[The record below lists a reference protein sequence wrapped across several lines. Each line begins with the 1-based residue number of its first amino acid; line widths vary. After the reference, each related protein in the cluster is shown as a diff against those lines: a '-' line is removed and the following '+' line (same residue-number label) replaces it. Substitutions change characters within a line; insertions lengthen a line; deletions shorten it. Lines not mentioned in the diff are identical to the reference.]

1 MNHLGQ
7 LMLHAGEN
15 HVKYRYNMKKE
26 IFINESMG
34 ETRIAIQEDSQ
45 LVEVYVEKQDKHR
58 MVGNVYKGK
67 VENVLPGMQAAFVDI
82 GYDLNAFLP
91 FSEIGNNEYII
102 EERSNKRNRKHKNN
116 NHKYDNIEV
125 DLKKDQEI
133 YVQVI
138 KEPFAGKGP
147 RVTTE
152 VALPG
157 RLLVFVPNA
166 NYIGISKKIWDKY
179 ERRRLK
185 KIAQRLRQNE
195 MGVIIRTIAEGK
207 SEEHIENDFNQL
219 FETWEKIE
227 AKADREDAPVLV
239 YEDLETASSVVRDL
253 LTPDVEK
260 IIIDSK
266 RLYRKTQ
273 RYLEDISPSLLDR
286 LELYKLKSPLF
297 ESFGIESEIEK
308 LMRPKVWL
316 KSGAYLIIEKTE
328 AMVVVDVNSGRFVG
342 KKLHEENSL
351 KINLEAAREVARQ
364 LRLRDLSGLI
374 VIDFI
379 DMRYDDNR
387 KKVYHELRKELRKD
401 RAKVAV
407 APITEFGLLEMT
419 RQRIRLSLLD
429 SMSEECPTCHG
440 SGRII
445 SQETL
450 VTRIDHWLR
459 RYKSK
464 HRSLRLRLQ
473 LHPQN
478 AEYLGG
484 EKKHVLRG
492 LMWQNFVHLKIEDNV
507 ELAQDEFRFFRT
519 KDGADVTHEMS
530 LDKERDAS

>member
-1 MNHLGQ
+1 MN
-7 LMLHAGEN
+7 
-15 HVKYRYNMKKE
+15 KE

-34 ETRIAIQEDSQ
+34 ETRIAIQENNQ
-45 LVEVYVEKQDKHR
+45 LVEVYVEKQDNHR

-91 FSEIGNNEYII
+91 FSEIGSDEYII
-102 EERSNKRNRKHKNN
+102 EESGGKKGKNN
-116 NHKYDNIEV
+116 KNFKYDNIEV

-157 RLLVFVPNA
+157 RLLVLVPNA
-166 NYIGISKKIWDKY
+166 NYIGISKKIWDKF

-185 KIAQRLRQNE
+185 KVAQRLRVQNV
-195 MGVIIRTIAEGK
+195 GVIIRTVAEGK
-207 SEEHIENDFNQL
+207 SEQHIENDFNQL
-219 FETWEKIE
+219 IDNWNKIE
-227 AKADREDAPVLV
+227 NKADHESAPALV

-266 RLYRKTQ
+266 RLFKKTQ
-273 RYLEDISPSLLDR
+273 KYLEDVSPSLLDR

-308 LMRPKVWL
+308 LMRPKAWL

-379 DMRYDDNR
+379 DMKFEENR
-387 KKVYHELRKELRKD
+387 KKVYHELRRELKRD

-419 RQRIRLSLLD
+419 RQRIRVSLLD

-459 RYKSK
+459 RYKSR
-464 HRSLRLRLQ
+464 HRSLRLQLE

-478 AEYLGG
+478 AEYLSG

-492 LMWQNFVHLKIEDNV
+492 LMWQNFVHLKIIEKI
-507 ELAQDEFRFFRT
+507 ELAQDEFRFLRT
-519 KDGADVTHEMS
+519 KDGKDVTDEMS
-530 LDKERDAS
+530 LEKDKAN

>member
-1 MNHLGQ
+1 MQ
-7 LMLHAGEN
+7 
-15 HVKYRYNMKKE
+15 KE

-34 ETRIAIQEDSQ
+34 ETRIAIQEDNQ
-45 LVEVYVEKQDKHR
+45 LVEVYVEKQDNHR

-91 FSEIGNNEYII
+91 FSEIGSDEFIVEDNDDD
-102 EERSNKRNRKHKNN
+102 SDKKNKSKSR
-116 NHKYDNIEV
+116 KYDNIEV
-125 DLKKDQEI
+125 DLKKNQEI

-157 RLLVFVPNA
+157 RLLVLVPNA

-185 KIAQRLRQNE
+185 KIAQKLRQNDL
-195 MGVIIRTIAEGK
+195 GVIIRTVAEGK

-219 FETWEKIE
+219 IE
-227 AKADREDAPVLV
+227 NWNQIEYKADRGEAPVLV

-266 RLYRKTQ
+266 RIFKKTQ
-273 RYLEDISPSLLDR
+273 KYLEDVSPSLLDR
-286 LELYKLKSPLF
+286 LELYKLKAPLF

-308 LMRPKVWL
+308 LMRPKAWL

-379 DMRYDDNR
+379 DMKHQDNQ

-419 RQRIRLSLLD
+419 RQRIRVSLLD
-429 SMSEECPTCHG
+429 SMSDECPSCNG
-440 SGRII
+440 SGRIM

-450 VTRIDHWLR
+450 ITRLDHWLR

-464 HRSLRLRLQ
+464 YRSIRLKLQ
-473 LHPQN
+473 LHPHN
-478 AEYLGG
+478 ATYLQG

-492 LMWQNFVHLKIEDNV
+492 LMWQNFVHLKIEENI
-507 ELAQDEFRFFRT
+507 ELRQDEFKFFRS
-519 KDGADVTHEMS
+519 KDNKDVTDEMS
-530 LDKERDAS
+530 LEKGKSN

>member
-1 MNHLGQ
+1 
-7 LMLHAGEN
+7 
-15 HVKYRYNMKKE
+15 MKKE

-67 VENVLPGMQAAFVDI
+67 VENVLPGMQAAFVDV
-82 GYDLNAFLP
+82 GNELNAFLP

-102 EERSNKRNRKHKNN
+102 EDSGNKHSRNN
-116 NHKYDNIEV
+116 NRRHDNIEV
-125 DLKKDQEI
+125 DLKKGQEI

-157 RLLVFVPNA
+157 RLLVLVPNA
-166 NYIGISKKIWDKY
+166 DYIGISKKIWDKY

-185 KIAQRLRQNE
+185 KIAQQLREGNT
-195 MGVIIRTIAEGK
+195 GVIIRTVAEGK
-207 SEEHIENDFNQL
+207 SEELIENDFNQL
-219 FETWEKIE
+219 MENWNKMEKIS
-227 AKADREDAPVLV
+227 ARENAPVIV

-273 RYLEDISPSLLDR
+273 RYLEDISPSLLER

-308 LMRPKVWL
+308 LMRPKAWL

-379 DMRYDDNR
+379 DMRYEENR
-387 KKVYHELRKELRKD
+387 KKVYHELRKELKKD

-429 SMSEECPTCHG
+429 SMSEECPACHG

-445 SQETL
+445 SRETL

-459 RYKSK
+459 RYKNK
-464 HRSLRLRLQ
+464 HRSLMLRLQ
-473 LHPQN
+473 LHPEN
-478 AEYLGG
+478 AQYLGG
-484 EKKHVLRG
+484 EKKHILRG
-492 LMWQNFVHLKIEDNV
+492 LMWQNFVHLKIEENV
-507 ELAQDEFRFFRT
+507 ELAQDEFRFFRS
-519 KDGADVTHEMS
+519 KDNTDVTNEMN
-530 LDKERDAS
+530 LEKVKAAS

>member
-1 MNHLGQ
+1 MQ
-7 LMLHAGEN
+7 
-15 HVKYRYNMKKE
+15 KE
-26 IFINESMG
+26 IFINESME
-34 ETRIAIQEDSQ
+34 ETRIAIQEDGQ
-45 LVEVYVEKQDKHR
+45 LVEVYVEKQDNHR

-67 VENVLPGMQAAFVDI
+67 VENVLPGMQAAFVDV
-82 GYDLNAFLP
+82 GCELNAFLP
-91 FSEIGNNEYII
+91 FSEIDSDEYIT
-102 EERSNKRNRKHKNN
+102 EHNTSNKKNY
-116 NHKYDNIEV
+116 KYDNIEV

-133 YVQVI
+133 FVQVI

-157 RLLVFVPNA
+157 RLLVLVPRA

-185 KIAQRLRQNE
+185 KIAQRLRHGNI
-195 MGVIIRTIAEGK
+195 GIIIRTVAEGK
-207 SEEHIENDFNQL
+207 SEEHIENDFKQL
-219 FETWEKIE
+219 IDNWEKI
-227 AKADREDAPVLV
+227 KNTADHGDAPLLI

-266 RLYRKTQ
+266 RLYKKTQ
-273 RYLEDISPSLLDR
+273 KYLDEVSPSLLDR
-286 LELYKLKSPLF
+286 LELYKIKSPLF

-328 AMVVVDVNSGRFVG
+328 AMVVVDVNSGRFIG

-351 KINLEAAREVARQ
+351 KINLEAAREIARQ

-379 DMRYDDNR
+379 DMRLDENR

-419 RQRIRLSLLD
+419 RQRIRVSLLD
-429 SMSEECPTCHG
+429 SMSEECPTCSG

-459 RYKSK
+459 RYKTK
-464 HRSLRLRLQ
+464 HMSFRLKLQ
-473 LHPQN
+473 LSPDN
-478 AEYLGG
+478 SNYFKD
-484 EKKHVLRG
+484 EKKHVLKG
-492 LMWQNFVHLKIEDNV
+492 LMWQNFVHLKIEENV
-507 ELAQDEFRFFRT
+507 DLKHDEFRFLKT
-519 KDGADVTHEMS
+519 SDGTDVTDEMN
-530 LDKERDAS
+530 LEKERAV

>member
-1 MNHLGQ
+1 MH
-7 LMLHAGEN
+7 
-15 HVKYRYNMKKE
+15 KE

-34 ETRIAIQEDSQ
+34 ETRIAIQEDGQ
-45 LVEVYVEKQDKHR
+45 LVEVYIEKQDKHR

-67 VENVLPGMQAAFVDI
+67 VENVLPGMQAAFVDV
-82 GYDLNAFLP
+82 GYELNAFLP
-91 FSEIGNNEYII
+91 FSEIGSDEFII
-102 EERSNKRNRKHKNN
+102 EENGNKKNRNNRNN
-116 NHKYDNIEV
+116 KYDNIEV

-157 RLLVFVPNA
+157 RLLVLVPNA

-185 KIAQRLRQNE
+185 KIAQRLREGNI
-195 MGVIIRTIAEGK
+195 GVIIRTVAEGK

-219 FETWEKIE
+219 INNWNEIE
-227 AKADREDAPVLV
+227 NKADREEAPALV

-266 RLYRKTQ
+266 RLYKKTQ

-297 ESFGIESEIEK
+297 ESFGIESEIDK
-308 LMRPKVWL
+308 VMRPKVWL

-379 DMRYDDNR
+379 DMKQDENR
-387 KKVYHELRKELRKD
+387 KKIYHELRKELRKD

-419 RQRIRLSLLD
+419 RQRIRVSLLD
-429 SMSEECPTCHG
+429 SMSEKCPSCHG

-445 SQETL
+445 SRETL
-450 VTRIDHWLR
+450 ITRIDHWLR

-478 AEYLGG
+478 ADYLSG

-492 LMWQNFVHLKIEDNV
+492 LMWQNFVHLKIEENV
-507 ELAQDEFRFFRT
+507 ELPQDEFRFLRT
-519 KDGADVTHEMS
+519 KDGEDVTDEMN
-530 LDKERDAS
+530 LEKDNTG

>member
-1 MNHLGQ
+1 M
-7 LMLHAGEN
+7 
-15 HVKYRYNMKKE
+15 RKE
-26 IFINESMG
+26 IYINESME
-34 ETRIAIQEDSQ
+34 ETRIAIQEDNQ
-45 LVEVYVEKQDKHR
+45 LVEVYIERQDNHR

-82 GYDLNAFLP
+82 GYELNSFLP
-91 FSEIGNNEYII
+91 FSEIDSEEYLQGHKK
-102 EERSNKRNRKHKNN
+102 NKNSKN
-116 NHKYDNIEV
+116 DNIEV

-133 YVQVI
+133 FVQVI

-157 RLLVFVPNA
+157 RLLVLVPGA

-185 KIAQRLRQNE
+185 KIAQSLRK
-195 MGVIIRTIAEGK
+195 GDIGIIIRTVAEGK
-207 SEEHIENDFNQL
+207 SENHIENDFKQL
-219 FETWEKIE
+219 MESWEEIE
-227 AKADREDAPVLV
+227 KKADSEGAPVLV

-266 RLYRKTQ
+266 RLYKKTEK
-273 RYLEDISPSLLDR
+273 YLEDISPSLLDR

-297 ESFGIESEIEK
+297 ESFGIEGEIEK
-308 LMRPKVWL
+308 LMRPKAWL

-342 KKLHEENSL
+342 KKLHEDNSL

-379 DMRYDDNR
+379 DMKKEENR
-387 KKVYHELRKELRKD
+387 KKVFHELRRELRKD

-419 RQRIRLSLLD
+419 RQRIRVSLLD
-429 SMSEECPTCHG
+429 SMSEECPSCKG
-440 SGRII
+440 SGKII
-445 SQETL
+445 SIETL
-450 VTRIDHWLR
+450 ITRIEHWLR
-459 RYKSK
+459 RYKTK
-464 HRSLRLRLQ
+464 HMSLRIKLQ
-473 LHPQN
+473 LHPKN
-478 AEYLGG
+478 ANYLKK
-484 EKKHVLRG
+484 EKKSVLKG
-492 LMWQNFVHLKIEDNV
+492 LMWKNFIHLKIIENP
-507 ELAQDEFRFFRT
+507 EMRLDEFRFLRSKDNVDIT
-519 KDGADVTHEMS
+519 KEMGIE
-530 LDKERDAS
+530 KE

>member
-1 MNHLGQ
+1 
-7 LMLHAGEN
+7 
-15 HVKYRYNMKKE
+15 
-26 IFINESMG
+26 MG

-67 VENVLPGMQAAFVDI
+67 VENVLPGMQAAFVDV

-102 EERSNKRNRKHKNN
+102 EDRGNKKGKNN
-116 NHKYDNIEV
+116 HRYDNIEV

-133 YVQVI
+133 FVQII

-157 RLLVFVPNA
+157 RLLVLVPNA

-185 KIAQRLRQNE
+185 KVAQRLRQE
-195 MGVIIRTIAEGK
+195 DVGIIIRTVAEGK

-219 FETWEKIE
+219 LETWHRIQT
-227 AKADREDAPVLV
+227 KADRTEAPVIV

-273 RYLEDISPSLLDR
+273 RYLEDISPSLLER
-286 LELYKLKSPLF
+286 LELYKLKAPLF

-342 KKLHEENSL
+342 KKLHEDNSL

-379 DMRYDDNR
+379 DMRFEENR
-387 KKVYHELRKELRKD
+387 KKVYHEIRKELRKD

-445 SQETL
+445 SKETL

-464 HRSLRLRLQ
+464 YRSLRLRLQ
-473 LHPQN
+473 LHPEN
-478 AEYLGG
+478 AQYLSG
-484 EKKHVLRG
+484 EKKHILRG
-492 LMWQNFVHLKIEDNV
+492 LMWQNFVHLKIEENV
-507 ELAQDEFRFFRT
+507 ELPQDEFRFLRT
-519 KDGADVTHEMS
+519 KDGADVTYE
-530 LDKERDAS
+530 LNLEKEKVTS

>member
-1 MNHLGQ
+1 
-7 LMLHAGEN
+7 
-15 HVKYRYNMKKE
+15 MKKE
-26 IFINESMG
+26 IFINEGME
-34 ETRIAIQEDSQ
+34 ETRIAIQEDNS
-45 LVEVYVEKQDKHR
+45 LVEVYIERQDNHR
-58 MVGNVYKGK
+58 MVGNVYKGI

-82 GYDLNAFLP
+82 GYELNAFLP
-91 FSEIGNNEYII
+91 FSEIASDEYLQ
-102 EERSNKRNRKHKNN
+102 ERKDFKKRNKNFRN
-116 NHKYDNIEV
+116 DNIEV

-157 RLLVFVPNA
+157 RLLVLVPGA

-179 ERRRLK
+179 ERTRLK
-185 KIAQRLRQNE
+185 KIAQRLRQ
-195 MGVIIRTIAEGK
+195 GDTGIIIRTVAEGK
-207 SEEHIENDFNQL
+207 SEEHITNDFNQL
-219 FETWEKIE
+219 INNWEKIE
-227 AKADREDAPVLV
+227 SKGNNESAPVIV

-266 RLYRKTQ
+266 RLFKKTQ
-273 RYLEDISPSLLDR
+273 KYLEDISPSLLDR
-286 LELYKLKSPLF
+286 LELYKIKSPLF
-297 ESFGIESEIEK
+297 EGFGIETEIEK
-308 LMRPKVWL
+308 LMRPKAWL

-342 KKLHEENSL
+342 KKLHEDNSL

-379 DMRYDDNR
+379 DMKKDENR
-387 KKVYHELRKELRKD
+387 KKVYRELRKELKKD

-419 RQRIRLSLLD
+419 RQRIRVSLLD
-429 SMSEECPTCHG
+429 SMSEECTACKG

-445 SQETL
+445 SIETL
-450 VTRIDHWLR
+450 TTRIDHWLR
-459 RYKSK
+459 RYKAK
-464 HRSLRLRLQ
+464 YRSLRIRLQ
-473 LHPQN
+473 LHPKN
-478 AEYLGG
+478 ATYFNND
-484 EKKHVLRG
+484 KKHILKG
-492 LMWQNFVHLKIEDNV
+492 LMWQNFIHLKIIENAN
-507 ELAQDEFRFFRT
+507 LRLDEFRFIRS
-519 KDGADVTHEMS
+519 KDNVDITNEMS
-530 LDKERDAS
+530 LEKENSN

>member
-1 MNHLGQ
+1 M
-7 LMLHAGEN
+7 
-15 HVKYRYNMKKE
+15 RKE
-26 IFINESMG
+26 IYINESME
-34 ETRIAIQEDSQ
+34 ETRIAIQEDNQ
-45 LVEVYVEKQDKHR
+45 LVEVYIERQDNHR

-82 GYDLNAFLP
+82 GYELNSFLP
-91 FSEIGNNEYII
+91 FSEIDSEEYLQGHKK
-102 EERSNKRNRKHKNN
+102 NKNSKN
-116 NHKYDNIEV
+116 DNIEV

-133 YVQVI
+133 FVQVI

-157 RLLVFVPNA
+157 RLLVLVPGA

-185 KIAQRLRQNE
+185 KIAQSLRK
-195 MGVIIRTIAEGK
+195 GDIGIIIRTVAEGK
-207 SEEHIENDFNQL
+207 SENHIENDFKQL
-219 FETWEKIE
+219 MESWEEIE
-227 AKADREDAPVLV
+227 KKADNEGAPVLV

-266 RLYRKTQ
+266 RLYKKTEK
-273 RYLEDISPSLLDR
+273 YLEDISPSLLDR

-297 ESFGIESEIEK
+297 ESFGIEGEIEK
-308 LMRPKVWL
+308 LMRPKAWL

-342 KKLHEENSL
+342 KKLHEDNSL

-379 DMRYDDNR
+379 DMKKEENR
-387 KKVYHELRKELRKD
+387 KKVFHELRKELRKD

-419 RQRIRLSLLD
+419 RQRIRVSLLD
-429 SMSEECPTCHG
+429 SMSEECPSCKG
-440 SGRII
+440 SGKII
-445 SQETL
+445 SIETL
-450 VTRIDHWLR
+450 ITRIEHWLR
-459 RYKSK
+459 RYKTK
-464 HRSLRLRLQ
+464 HMSLRIKLQ
-473 LHPQN
+473 LHPKN
-478 AEYLGG
+478 ANYLNK
-484 EKKHVLRG
+484 EKKSVLKG
-492 LMWQNFVHLKIEDNV
+492 LMWKNFIHLKIIENP
-507 ELAQDEFRFFRT
+507 ELKLDEFRFLRSKDDFDIT
-519 KDGADVTHEMS
+519 KEMGIE
-530 LDKERDAS
+530 KE

>member
-1 MNHLGQ
+1 M
-7 LMLHAGEN
+7 
-15 HVKYRYNMKKE
+15 RKE
-26 IFINESMG
+26 IYINESME
-34 ETRIAIQEDSQ
+34 ETRIAIQEDNQ
-45 LVEVYVEKQDKHR
+45 LVEVYIERQDNHR

-82 GYDLNAFLP
+82 GYELNSFLP
-91 FSEIGNNEYII
+91 FSEIDSEEYLQGHKK
-102 EERSNKRNRKHKNN
+102 NKNSKN
-116 NHKYDNIEV
+116 DNIEV

-133 YVQVI
+133 FVQVI

-157 RLLVFVPNA
+157 RLLVLVPGA

-185 KIAQRLRQNE
+185 KIAQSLRK
-195 MGVIIRTIAEGK
+195 GDIGIIIRTVAEGK
-207 SEEHIENDFNQL
+207 SENHIENDFKQL
-219 FETWEKIE
+219 MESWEEIE
-227 AKADREDAPVLV
+227 KKADSEGAPVLV

-266 RLYRKTQ
+266 RLYKKTEK
-273 RYLEDISPSLLDR
+273 YLEDISPSLLDR

-297 ESFGIESEIEK
+297 ESFGIEGEIEK
-308 LMRPKVWL
+308 LMRPKAWL

-342 KKLHEENSL
+342 KKLHEDNSL

-379 DMRYDDNR
+379 DMKKEENR
-387 KKVYHELRKELRKD
+387 KKVFHELRKELRRD

-419 RQRIRLSLLD
+419 RQRIRVSLLD
-429 SMSEECPTCHG
+429 SMSEECPSCKG
-440 SGRII
+440 SGKII
-445 SQETL
+445 SIETL
-450 VTRIDHWLR
+450 ITRMEHWLR

-464 HRSLRLRLQ
+464 HMSLRIKLQ
-473 LHPQN
+473 LHPKN
-478 AEYLGG
+478 ANYLEK
-484 EKKHVLRG
+484 EKKSVLKG
-492 LMWQNFVHLKIEDNV
+492 LMWKNFIHLKIIENP
-507 ELAQDEFRFFRT
+507 ELRLDEFRFLRSKDNVDIT
-519 KDGADVTHEMS
+519 KEMGIE
-530 LDKERDAS
+530 KE

>member
-1 MNHLGQ
+1 MH
-7 LMLHAGEN
+7 
-15 HVKYRYNMKKE
+15 KE

-34 ETRIAIQEDSQ
+34 ETRIAIQEDGQ
-45 LVEVYVEKQDKHR
+45 LVEVYVEKQDNHR

-67 VENVLPGMQAAFVDI
+67 VENVLPGMQAAFVDV
-82 GYDLNAFLP
+82 GYELNAFLP
-91 FSEIGNNEYII
+91 FSEIGSDEYLLEENEG
-102 EERSNKRNRKHKNN
+102 KRNRNNKNI
-116 NHKYDNIEV
+116 KYDNIEV

-133 YVQVI
+133 YVQII

-157 RLLVFVPNA
+157 RLLVLVPNA
-166 NYIGISKKIWDKY
+166 SYIGISKKIWDKF

-185 KIAQRLRQNE
+185 KIAQKLRVGNI
-195 MGVIIRTIAEGK
+195 GIIIRTVAEGK
-207 SEEHIENDFNQL
+207 SEEHIENDHNQL
-219 FETWEKIE
+219 IDNWNKIE
-227 AKADREDAPVLV
+227 NKANNEDAPVLV

-266 RLYRKTQ
+266 RLYKKTQ
-273 RYLEDISPSLLDR
+273 KYLEDVSPSLLDR
-286 LELYKLKSPLF
+286 LELYKLKAPLF
-297 ESFGIESEIEK
+297 ESFGIESDIEK
-308 LMRPKVWL
+308 LMRPKAWL

-379 DMRYDDNR
+379 DMKYEENR
-387 KKVYHELRKELRKD
+387 KKVYHELRRELRKD

-419 RQRIRLSLLD
+419 RQRIRVSLLD

-450 VTRIDHWLR
+450 ITRIDHWLR

-464 HRSLRLRLQ
+464 HRSLRLKLE
-473 LHPQN
+473 LHPEN
-478 AEYLGG
+478 ADYLGG
-484 EKKHVLRG
+484 EKRHVLRG
-492 LMWQNFVHLKIEDNV
+492 LMWQNFVHLKIKSNPDV
-507 ELAQDEFRFFRT
+507 PQDEFSFIRT
-519 KDGADVTHEMS
+519 KDGVNVTQEMNLEKDNS
-530 LDKERDAS
+530 S

>member
-1 MNHLGQ
+1 MN
-7 LMLHAGEN
+7 
-15 HVKYRYNMKKE
+15 KE

-34 ETRIAIQEDSQ
+34 ETRIAIQENNQ
-45 LVEVYVEKQDKHR
+45 LVEVYVEKQDNHR

-91 FSEIGNNEYII
+91 FSEIGSDEYII
-102 EERSNKRNRKHKNN
+102 EDNGGKRSKNN
-116 NHKYDNIEV
+116 KKFRYDNIEV

-157 RLLVFVPNA
+157 RLLVLVPNA
-166 NYIGISKKIWDKY
+166 NYIGISKKIWDKF

-185 KIAQRLRQNE
+185 KIAQRLRVENI
-195 MGVIIRTIAEGK
+195 GVIIRTVAEGK
-207 SEEHIENDFNQL
+207 SEQHIENDYNQL
-219 FETWEKIE
+219 IDNWNKIE
-227 AKADREDAPVLV
+227 NKADHESAPAIV

-266 RLYRKTQ
+266 RLFKKTQ
-273 RYLEDISPSLLDR
+273 KYLEDVSPSLLDR

-308 LMRPKVWL
+308 LMRPKAWL

-379 DMRYDDNR
+379 DMKFQENQ
-387 KKVYHELRKELRKD
+387 KKVYHELRKELKRD

-419 RQRIRLSLLD
+419 RQRIRVSLLD
-429 SMSEECPTCHG
+429 SMSEECPACHG

-464 HRSLRLRLQ
+464 HRSLRLQLE
-473 LHPQN
+473 LHPEN
-478 AEYLGG
+478 AQYLSG
-484 EKKHVLRG
+484 EKKHILRG
-492 LMWQNFVHLKIEDNV
+492 LMWQNFVHLKIIENI
-507 ELAQDEFRFFRT
+507 ELGQDEFRFLRT
-519 KDGADVTHEMS
+519 KDGKDVTDEMN
-530 LDKERDAS
+530 LEKDKSK

>member
-1 MNHLGQ
+1 MH
-7 LMLHAGEN
+7 
-15 HVKYRYNMKKE
+15 KE

-34 ETRIAIQEDSQ
+34 ETRIAIQEDGQ
-45 LVEVYVEKQDKHR
+45 LVEVYIEKQDNHR

-67 VENVLPGMQAAFVDI
+67 VENVLPGMQAAFVDV
-82 GYDLNAFLP
+82 GYELNAFLP
-91 FSEIGNNEYII
+91 FSEIGSDEFII
-102 EERSNKRNRKHKNN
+102 EENGNKKNRNNRNN
-116 NHKYDNIEV
+116 KYDNIEV

-157 RLLVFVPNA
+157 RLLVLVPNA

-185 KIAQRLRQNE
+185 KIAQRLREGNI
-195 MGVIIRTIAEGK
+195 GVIIRTVAEGK

-219 FETWEKIE
+219 INNWNKIE
-227 AKADREDAPVLV
+227 NKADREEAPVLV

-266 RLYRKTQ
+266 RIYKKTH

-308 LMRPKVWL
+308 VMRPKVWL

-379 DMRYDDNR
+379 DMKQDENR
-387 KKVYHELRKELRKD
+387 KKIYHELRKELRKD

-419 RQRIRLSLLD
+419 RQRIRVSLLD
-429 SMSEECPTCHG
+429 SMSEECPSCHG

-450 VTRIDHWLR
+450 ITRIDHWLR

-478 AEYLGG
+478 ADYLSG
-484 EKKHVLRG
+484 EKKHILRG
-492 LMWQNFVHLKIEDNV
+492 LMWQNFVHLKIEENV
-507 ELAQDEFRFFRT
+507 ELPQDEFRFLRT
-519 KDGADVTHEMS
+519 KDGEDVTDEMN
-530 LDKERDAS
+530 LEKDNTG

>member
-1 MNHLGQ
+1 
-7 LMLHAGEN
+7 
-15 HVKYRYNMKKE
+15 MKKE

-34 ETRIAIQEDSQ
+34 ETRIAIQEDSK
-45 LVEVYVEKQDKHR
+45 LVEVYVEKQDNQR

-82 GYDLNAFLP
+82 GYELNAFLP
-91 FSEIGNNEYII
+91 FSEIGNSEYII
-102 EERSNKRNRKHKNN
+102 EENSNDRNRGSSKHSRKIE
-116 NHKYDNIEV
+116 NIEV
-125 DLKKDQEI
+125 DLKTNQEI
-133 YVQVI
+133 FVQVI

-157 RLLVFVPNA
+157 RLLVLVPNA
-166 NYIGISKKIWDKY
+166 NYIGISKKIWDKF

-185 KIAQRLRQNE
+185 KIAQRLRTDDA
-195 MGVIIRTIAEGK
+195 GVIIRTVAEGK
-207 SEEHIENDFNQL
+207 SEEHIENDFNILLDNWQ
-219 FETWEKIE
+219 KIKNKSEREE
-227 AKADREDAPVLV
+227 APILV

-253 LTPDVEK
+253 LTLDVEK

-273 RYLEDISPSLLDR
+273 RYLEDVSPSLLER
-286 LELYKLKSPLF
+286 LELYKLKAPLF

-308 LMRPKVWL
+308 LMRPKAWL

-342 KKLHEENSL
+342 KKMHEENSL
-351 KINLEAAREVARQ
+351 KINMETAREVARQ

-379 DMRYDDNR
+379 DMQLEENR
-387 KKVYHELRKELRKD
+387 KKVYHELRKELKKD

-419 RQRIRLSLLD
+419 RQRIRVSLLD
-429 SMSEECPTCHG
+429 SMSEECPACHG

-450 VTRIDHWLR
+450 VTRLDHWLR

-464 HRSLRLRLQ
+464 HRSLRLQLQ
-473 LHPQN
+473 LHPEN
-478 AEYLGG
+478 FRYLNG
-484 EKKHVLRG
+484 EKKHILRG
-492 LMWQNFVHLKIEDNV
+492 LMWQNFVHLKIEENS
-507 ELAQDEFRFFRT
+507 ELRRDEFRFLRT
-519 KDGADVTHEMS
+519 KDGTDVTQEMN
-530 LDKERDAS
+530 LDKENVAS

>member
-1 MNHLGQ
+1 
-7 LMLHAGEN
+7 
-15 HVKYRYNMKKE
+15 MKKE

-58 MVGNVYKGK
+58 MVGNIYKGK
-67 VENVLPGMQAAFVDI
+67 VENVLPGMQAAFVDV

-91 FSEIGNNEYII
+91 FSEIGNSDFII
-102 EERSNKRNRKHKNN
+102 EEQSNKRNRNSRNHNQKH
-116 NHKYDNIEV
+116 DNIEV

-133 YVQVI
+133 YVQII

-157 RLLVFVPNA
+157 RLLVLVPNA
-166 NYIGISKKIWDKY
+166 SYIGISKKIWDKY

-185 KIAQRLRQNE
+185 KIAQRLREENI
-195 MGVIIRTIAEGK
+195 GVIIRTVAEGK

-219 FETWEKIE
+219 LDTWYRIEK
-227 AKADREDAPVLV
+227 KADRDDSPVLV

-273 RYLEDISPSLLDR
+273 LYLEDISPSLLER
-286 LELYKLKSPLF
+286 LDLYKLKAPLF

-328 AMVVVDVNSGRFVG
+328 AMVVVDVNSGRFIG

-351 KINLEAAREVARQ
+351 KINVEAAREVARQ

-379 DMRYDDNR
+379 DMKFDENR

-401 RAKVAV
+401 RAKVAL

-429 SMSEECPTCHG
+429 SMSEECPTCYG

-478 AEYLGG
+478 AEYLSG
-484 EKKHVLRG
+484 EKKHILRG
-492 LMWQNFVHLKIEDNV
+492 LMWQNFVHLRIEENI
-507 ELAQDEFRFFRT
+507 ELARDEFRFLKT
-519 KDGADVTHEMS
+519 KDGVDVTHEMS
-530 LDKERDAS
+530 LEKEGAT

>member
-1 MNHLGQ
+1 
-7 LMLHAGEN
+7 
-15 HVKYRYNMKKE
+15 
-26 IFINESMG
+26 MG

-82 GYDLNAFLP
+82 GNELNAFLP
-91 FSEIGNNEYII
+91 FSEIENNEYIN
-102 EERSNKRNRKHKNN
+102 EDSGNKHRRNN
-116 NHKYDNIEV
+116 NRRHDNIEV
-125 DLKKDQEI
+125 DLKKGQEI

-157 RLLVFVPNA
+157 RLMVLVPNA

-185 KIAQRLRQNE
+185 KIAQQLREGNT
-195 MGVIIRTIAEGK
+195 GVIIRTVAEGK
-207 SEEHIENDFNQL
+207 SEELIENDFSQL
-219 FETWEKIE
+219 MENWNKMEKIS
-227 AKADREDAPVLV
+227 ARESAPVIV

-273 RYLEDISPSLLDR
+273 RYLEDISPSLLER

-308 LMRPKVWL
+308 LMRPKAWL

-379 DMRYDDNR
+379 DMRYDENR
-387 KKVYHELRKELRKD
+387 KKVYHELRKELKKD

-419 RQRIRLSLLD
+419 RQRIRVSLLD

-440 SGRII
+440 FGRII
-445 SQETL
+445 SRETL

-464 HRSLRLRLQ
+464 HRSLRLLLQ
-473 LHPQN
+473 LHPEN
-478 AEYLGG
+478 AQYLRG
-484 EKKHVLRG
+484 EKKHILRG
-492 LMWQNFVHLKIEDNV
+492 LMWQNFVHLKIEENI
-507 ELAQDEFRFFRT
+507 ELSQDEFRFFRT
-519 KDGADVTHEMS
+519 KDNTDVTNEMN
-530 LDKERDAS
+530 LEKD

>member
-1 MNHLGQ
+1 M
-7 LMLHAGEN
+7 
-15 HVKYRYNMKKE
+15 RKE
-26 IFINESMG
+26 IFINESME
-34 ETRIAIQEDSQ
+34 ETRIAIQEDNQ
-45 LVEVYVEKQDKHR
+45 LVEVYIERQDNHR

-82 GYDLNAFLP
+82 GYELNSFLP
-91 FSEIGNNEYII
+91 FSEIGSEEYLEGRKQNN
-102 EERSNKRNRKHKNN
+102 KKLKN
-116 NHKYDNIEV
+116 DNIEV
-125 DLKKDQEI
+125 DLKKGQEI
-133 YVQVI
+133 FVQVI

-157 RLLVFVPNA
+157 RLLVLVPGA

-185 KIAQRLRQNE
+185 KIAQSLRHKDC
-195 MGVIIRTIAEGK
+195 GIIIRTVSEGK
-207 SEEHIENDFNQL
+207 SENHIENDFNQL
-219 FETWEKIE
+219 INNWKKIE
-227 AKADREDAPVLV
+227 SKSETGTAPLLV

-266 RLYRKTQ
+266 RLYKKTEK
-273 RYLEDISPSLLDR
+273 YLEDISPSLLDR

-308 LMRPKVWL
+308 LMRPKAWL

-379 DMRYDDNR
+379 DMRREENR

-419 RQRIRLSLLD
+419 RQRIRVSLLD
-429 SMSEECPTCHG
+429 SMSEECSSCKG
-440 SGRII
+440 SGKII
-445 SQETL
+445 SIETL
-450 VTRIDHWLR
+450 ITRIEHWLR
-459 RYKSK
+459 RFKSN
-464 HRSLRLRLQ
+464 HHMSLRIKLD
-473 LHPQN
+473 LHPKN
-478 AEYLGG
+478 ANYLNK
-484 EKKHVLRG
+484 EKKHVLKG
-492 LMWQNFVHLKIEDNV
+492 LMWKNFIHLKIIENSD
-507 ELAQDEFRFFRT
+507 LRLDEFRFIRSSDGVDIT
-519 KDGADVTHEMS
+519 KEMGIE
-530 LDKERDAS
+530 KK